1 MGDALIV
8 YVIACVILTNLL
20 IGGVGGYWIRATED
34 RPRRRRDRRL
44 IEGLRALHTPKDPP
58 RGRHAAPKEGTPDD

>member
-1 MGDALIV
+1 MGDALLIYAV
-8 YVIACVILTNLL
+8 AAVAITTLL

-44 IEGLRALHTPKDPP
+44 IEGLRALLPPETSGP
-58 RGRHAAPKEGTPDD
+58 RGRHARGGRDD

>member
-1 MGDALIV
+1 MGDALLI
-8 YVIACVILTNLL
+8 YAIACVILTNLL

-44 IEGLRALHTPKDPP
+44 IEGLRAHLKPHYPP
-58 RGRHAAPKEGTPDD
+58 RGKHAASKEGPDD